1 MIKPRF
7 REAFLFISI
16 LLKVRLKGKLKIT
29 SNSKRKRMGKT
40 LLWLALLG
48 IMGCKGVVHEQKKE
62 IAEAKEFPITKT
74 DAEWKAELTDIEYY
88 VLRKAA
94 TENAFTSDLLENKE
108 KGTYVCAA
116 CATPLFRSEHK
127 FDSGTGW
134 PSFDRE
140 IENNVGY
147 DVDYKIGYARTE
159 EHCATCGGHL
169 GHVFND
175 GPRNTTGKRH
185 CINGVALDFIPD
197 SE

>member
-1 MIKPRF
+1 
-7 REAFLFISI
+7 
-16 LLKVRLKGKLKIT
+16 
-29 SNSKRKRMGKT
+29 MGKNLLWIT
-40 LLWLALLG
+40 LLTV
-48 IMGCKGVVHEQKKE
+48 ISCKGVSQEEKKE
-62 IAEAKEFPITKT
+62 IAEKKDFPITKS
-74 DAEWKAELTDIEYY
+74 DAEWRAELTDMEYY

-94 TENAFTSDLLENKE
+94 TENPFSSELLDNKK

-116 CATPLFRSEHK
+116 CETPLFKSEHK

-140 IENNVGY
+140 IEGNVAY

-175 GPRNTTGKRH
+175 GPRATTGKRH
-185 CINGVALDFIPD
+185 CINGAALDFIPD
-197 SE
+197 VN